1 VEYLERAGEI
11 ELSHIREKDKA
22 DIHDAL
28 RFQPQIA
35 GAVLIAVAT
44 RRSESGG
51 VMPVDICTTF
61 LIAAPIQA
69 FNTEREEDRNMQDSV
84 PTHNPR
90 GRFGQSA
97 PYRGLF
103 SEGIRG
109 LSWMFLKATGWHVA
123 TDWPDVSKSVII
135 AAPHTSNYDGLVML
149 AIAGWYRQKLSWMGK
164 ASLVQ
169 GPFGGLLRRAG
180 CVPVERSKSK
190 DVVSLMKEAFDA
202 ADTLHLAIAP
212 EGTRN
217 ANPVWKTGFWHIAQ
231 SANVPLFSAVLD
243 FGTREMRLEGPIMP
257 GGDFETDMDVI
268 ISHYRDAKG
277 RHPERFCLPGQVS

>member
-1 VEYLERAGEI
+1 
-11 ELSHIREKDKA
+11 LSHIREKDKA

-51 VMPVDICTTF
+51 MVPVDICTTF

-277 RHPERFCLPGQVS
+277 RHPERFCLPGQAS